1 MAAFSVCKP
10 YLPCF
15 AFTSGLPWICAF
27 WPFETI
33 PSLSDPVLLFVQI
46 TEALAAFSLVDLRLV
61 CAWSAL
67 PLCLVCAWSALR
79 APWGC
84 FFLYAS
90 LTGPALTLLKD
101 CLGSVLPRFFL
112 CLQQAILCYYMS
124 RPLKHWLHGL
134 WLICTWFALGLRL
147 VCAWS
152 APHVR
157 LICA

>member
-27 WPFETI
+27 WPFATI
-33 PSLSDPVLLFVQI
+33 PSRSDPVLLFVQI

-61 CAWSAL
+61 CASSAP

-101 CLGSVLPRFFL
+101 CLGSLLGPLFSMPPASDPVLL
-112 CLQQAILCYYMS
+112 YVSTTEALAAWSLVD
-124 RPLKHWLHGL
+124 LH
-134 WLICTWFALGLRL
+134 L

-152 APHVR
+152 ALGLR
-157 LICA
+157 LMCG